1 MRQAVHALIGALL
14 ISAVRAEVVFAQI
27 EPKWPDFPNFDRGPG
42 FYLSWLKIAVCW
54 LVFLVW
60 VATTDWV
67 NRDAQQHR
75 FNDNRWNSTVFF
87 PFVASFILLWIIP
100 IFWAGFPLMLLAFA
114 IPLGWYI
121 LFRNNIVAPHEQV
134 LTGDHLRY
142 VFATR
147 LNSIGFKF
155 EAERKAGKDIGP
167 PVELT
172 GQGAADERENTAHLI
187 MARQSEGF
195 LPAREILA
203 DALQRRAES
212 LMLDYS
218 AQAAAVRFE
227 IDGVWHNGEP
237 RNREEAD
244 AALAVLKTLAS
255 LNATERR
262 ARQQGTFGAKW
273 ANVKYTAHLLS
284 QGTKTGERVLIR
296 FDDGSHRFKK
306 LLDVGMRDKLQ
317 DQVNDL
323 LKAHAGFV
331 VFSSP
336 ARGGLTAM
344 INAALGSADRFT
356 RGWVA
361 VEDVEH
367 AERVVENVA
376 VTTFNSA
383 EGEGPDTVLPRL
395 LRSYPDVI
403 VVRDLVNPETIDL
416 LCDQIE
422 QNRLIISGVR
432 AKDCAEALLR
442 VLAMKPT
449 PSKFIGAVSGV
460 VNGRLV
466 RKLCDT
472 CKEAYAPPPQVLQQ
486 LRLPAGKIEAF
497 YRPPQAPEEVCADCG
512 GIGYYGRTSIFEVL
526 VVDDGVRQ
534 ALATTPQ
541 LDAVRAAA
549 RKSGMRSLQEDGILL
564 VVKGVTSLQ
573 ELMRALKE

>member
-1 MRQAVHALIGALL
+1 MRHVVQALIGALL
-14 ISAVRAEVVFAQI
+14 VTAVRADVVLAQT
-27 EPKWPDFPNFDRGPG
+27 PKWPDHPGFERGPG
-42 FYLSWLKIAVCW
+42 FYFNSIGIVVCW
-54 LVFLVW
+54 LLFLVW

-75 FNDNRWNSTVFF
+75 FNDYRWNSIVFF
-87 PFVASFILLWIIP
+87 PFVASFILLWLIP
-100 IFWAGFPLMLLAFA
+100 FFWVGFPLMLVAYA
-114 IPLGWYI
+114 VPLGMYI
-121 LFRNNIVAPHEQV
+121 AYRNNIVPPHETV
-134 LTGDHLRY
+134 MTGDHLRF

-147 LNSIGFKF
+147 LNSIGFKM
-155 EAERKAGKDIGP
+155 EAERQAGKDLGP

-172 GQGAADERENTAHLI
+172 GQGGADERENSAHLLL
-187 MARQSEGF
+187 ARQSEGF
-195 LPAREILA
+195 LPAREVLA

-218 AQAAAVRFE
+218 AQAVAVRFE

-244 AALAVLKTLAS
+244 AALAVMKMIAS
-255 LNATERR
+255 LNPAERR

-273 ANVKYTAHLLS
+273 ANVKYTAQLLS

-296 FDDGSHRFKK
+296 FDDGSQRFKK
-306 LLDVGMRDKLQ
+306 LADVGMRDKLQ
-317 DQVNDL
+317 EQVLEL
-323 LKAHAGFV
+323 LKSPTGFV
-331 VFSSP
+331 IFSSP
-336 ARGGLTAM
+336 PRGGLTAM
-344 INAALGSADRFT
+344 LNSSIGSADRFT

-361 VEDVEH
+361 VDDVAH
-367 AERVVENVA
+367 TERVIENVG
-376 VTTFNSA
+376 VTTYNSA
-383 EGEGPDTVLPRL
+383 EGESPITVLPRL
-395 LRSYPDVI
+395 IRTYPDVI

-416 LCDQIE
+416 LSEQIE
-422 QNRLIISGVR
+422 HGRLVISGVR

-449 PSKFIGAVSGV
+449 PSKFIGAVTGA
-460 VNGRLV
+460 VNGRLL

-472 CKEAYAPPPQVLQQ
+472 CKEAYAPPPQLLQQ

-497 YRPPQAPEEVCADCG
+497 YRPPQAPEEVCPDCG

-526 VVDDGVRQ
+526 VVDDAVRQ
-534 ALATTPQ
+534 ALATTPK

-549 RKSGMRSLQEDGILL
+549 RKAGMRSLQEDGILL
-564 VVKGVTSLQ
+564 VAKGVTSLQ